1 LANKALERLEGYV
14 RGGRRFAEKPKWR
27 QPTFIRLLALRL
39 CRDYGAWEG
48 NAMRSF
54 LTAMAGAVVLSGCA
68 TSTGILPAG
77 PDTYTISEKFAPIR
91 GGGDEAERDALT
103 KADDFCTQKGLKF
116 VPSNMGQAG
125 NVASPY
131 GPTGYTVTFKCLS
144 PNDPASRPTN
154 ELSSIFRNRHWYA
167 QDGVSTTEELRAC
180 CYPLRV

>member
-1 LANKALERLEGYV
+1 M

-91 GGGDEAERDALT
+91 GGGDEAE
-103 KADDFCTQKGLKF
+103 
-116 VPSNMGQAG
+116 
-125 NVASPY
+125 PY
-131 GPTGYTVTFKCLS
+131 QWRFL
-144 PNDPASRPTN
+144 NI
-154 ELSSIFRNRHWYA
+154 ELSSLVGRLAGSFGDRHLN
-167 QDGVSTTEELRAC
+167 VT
-180 CYPLRV
+180 V